1 MSDVYPIAEAR
12 GLLGD
17 LVRRAAQ
24 HEQIT
29 ITDRGTPAA
38 MLVSREDW
46 ENLEDALAV
55 ARLERDRALGAA
67 GAPVPWSEARAV
79 LLRQLDA
86 TADGGD
92 AA

>member
-1 MSDVYPIAEAR
+1 MPDVYPIAEAR

-46 ENLEDALAV
+46 ENLEDALAL
-55 ARLERDRALGAA
+55 ARLERDRALRSTQ
-67 GAPVPWSEARAV
+67 APVPWATARAE
-79 LLRQLDA
+79 LLRRLD
-86 TADGGD
+86 D
-92 AA
+92 AADRGEVR